1 MWGDFTKPSGGTV
14 ILFLSVSN
22 TARRLG
28 QLFCRTEDWFL
39 GVGTILSEE
48 QSPGFPELLGRGG
61 LVAVATAGDA
71 RGGVTVAT
79 AGDASF
85 GSGTKLSMFR

>member
-48 QSPGFPELLGRGG
+48 QSPGFPELLGRGR
-61 LVAVATAGDA
+61 LVA
-71 RGGVTVAT
+71 VAT

-85 GSGTKLSMFR
+85 GSGTKLSMFRYSVSSGLRCR